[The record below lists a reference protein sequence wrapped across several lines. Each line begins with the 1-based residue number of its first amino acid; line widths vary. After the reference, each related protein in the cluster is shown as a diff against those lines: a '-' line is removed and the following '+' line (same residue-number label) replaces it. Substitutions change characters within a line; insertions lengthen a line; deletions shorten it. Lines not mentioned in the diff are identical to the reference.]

1 MLSFTNQDMF
11 SKLNSEQIGG
21 SNLFDYNTR

>member
-11 SKLNSEQIGG
+11 LELNSEQIGG